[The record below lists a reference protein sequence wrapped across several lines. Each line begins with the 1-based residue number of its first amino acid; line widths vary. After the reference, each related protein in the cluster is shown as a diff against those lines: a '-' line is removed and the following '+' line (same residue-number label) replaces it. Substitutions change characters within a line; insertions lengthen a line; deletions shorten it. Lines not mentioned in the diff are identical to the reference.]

1 MSNPKVYVGT
11 WAKYNRGS
19 IAGGWLAL
27 NECKDYQTFLRK
39 CKALHRSERDPE
51 FMIQDT
57 EDFPDGL
64 SCGDWLSEQDFL
76 DVKQAASEGDGYL
89 ADEGDTAMTL
99 AEQLRVALLAQVGK
113 TDAKP
118 VTAKPD
124 DKAAI
129 KRGQSDACIDYAER
143 ELARCD
149 NSKALLEEY
158 MQEWTKVWQD
168 QSMLDYNR
176 KRFSGAVRL
185 KNGGILYFE
194 KPRIDSSFCFHDEG
208 PQYEFYRHMM
218 ADRETRLRDYFL
230 HENLDAMDEEIRAL
244 ECNCRFPEGEYH
256 SRYYCKT
263 WYLERCR
270 YTGETAPLRLWQA
283 RAWSDYDV
291 EHETWRYE
299 PGTYEKMCDED
310 RLAILEG
317 LKREREKF
325 DKRLQTYLKRY
336 GTSKI
341 RTWTYWADA

>member
-1 MSNPKVYVGT
+1 MSNPRVYVGT

-27 NECKDYQTFLRK
+27 NECKDYQAFLRK
-39 CKALHRSERDPE
+39 CKRLHRSERDPE

-76 DVKQAASEGDGYL
+76 DVKQAVSEGDGYL

-99 AEQLRVALLAQVGK
+99 AEQLRVALLAQMGK
-113 TDAKP
+113 TTPPQPLPSKG
-118 VTAKPD
+118 
-124 DKAAI
+124 
-129 KRGQSDACIDYAER
+129 RGVSD
-143 ELARCD
+143 
-149 NSKALLEEY
+149 KALLEEY

-185 KNGGILYFE
+185 TNGGILYFE

-230 HENLDAMDEEIRAL
+230 HENLDDMDEEIRAL

-256 SRYYCKT
+256 SHYNCKT

-270 YTGETAPLRLWQA
+270 YTCETAPLRLWQA
-283 RAWSDYDV
+283 RAWSAYDV

-325 DKRLQTYLKRY
+325 KKRLQAYLKRY

>member
-27 NECKDYQTFLRK
+27 NECKDYQAFLCK

-76 DVKQAASEGDGYL
+76 DVKQAVSEGDGYL

-99 AEQLRVALLAQVGK
+99 AEQLRLALLAQMGK
-113 TDAKP
+113 TAPKTVTEKP
-118 VTAKPD
+118 ND
-124 DKAAI
+124 
-129 KRGQSDACIDYAER
+129 R
-143 ELARCD
+143 ELLEAYMVEIG
-149 NSKALLEEY
+149 KA
-158 MQEWTKVWQD
+158 WNT
-168 QSMLDYNR
+168 SGMLDYFR
-176 KRFSGAVRL
+176 KEWSGGVQL
-185 KNGGILYFE
+185 ENGGIVCFE

-208 PQYEFYRHMM
+208 PQYEFYKHMM

-230 HENLDAMDEEIRAL
+230 HENLDGMDEEIRAL

-256 SRYYCKT
+256 SHYYCKD
-263 WYLERCR
+263 WYLVRVS
-270 YTGETAPLRLWQA
+270 YTGQTAPLNVWVF
-283 RAWSDYDV
+283 RALRSSDIEERPSSYGEAVRMSDA
-291 EHETWRYE
+291 
-299 PGTYEKMCDED
+299 D
-310 RLAILEG
+310 RQTILEG

-325 DKRLQTYLKRY
+325 NKRLQTYLKRY
-336 GTSKI
+336 GVSKI

>member
-27 NECKDYQTFLRK
+27 NECKDYQAFLRK

-76 DVKQAASEGDGYL
+76 DVKQAVSEGDGYL
-89 ADEGDTAMTL
+89 ADEGDTAMSL
-99 AEQLRVALLAQVGK
+99 AEQLRMALLAQMGK

-118 VTAKPD
+118 VVTTKVND
-124 DKAAI
+124 
-129 KRGQSDACIDYAER
+129 
-143 ELARCD
+143 
-149 NSKALLEEY
+149 KALLEEY

-168 QSMLDYNR
+168 QSMLDYER

-185 KNGGILYFE
+185 KNGGILYFG
-194 KPRIDSSFCFHDEG
+194 KPTIESSFCFHDEG

-218 ADRETRLRDYFL
+218 ADKETRLRDYFL
-230 HENLDAMDEEIRAL
+230 HENLDDMDEEIRAL
-244 ECNCRFPEGEYH
+244 ECNCHFPEGEYH
-256 SRYYCKT
+256 SHYYCKT

-283 RAWSDYDV
+283 KAWSDYDV

-317 LKREREKF
+317 LMREREKF
-325 DKRLQTYLKRY
+325 EKRLQTYLKRY

>member
-1 MSNPKVYVGT
+1 MSNPRVYVGT

-27 NECKDYQTFLRK
+27 NECKDYQAFLRK

-76 DVKQAASEGDGYL
+76 DVKQAVSEGDGYL
-89 ADEGDTAMTL
+89 ADDGDTAMTL
-99 AEQLRVALLAQVGK
+99 AEQLRLALLSQMGK
-113 TDAKP
+113 TSAKP
-118 VTAKPD
+118 VATTAKPND
-124 DKAAI
+124 
-129 KRGQSDACIDYAER
+129 
-143 ELARCD
+143 
-149 NSKALLEEY
+149 KALLEEY
-158 MQEWTKVWQD
+158 MQEWKKVWQD

-208 PQYEFYRHMM
+208 SQYEFYQHMM
-218 ADRETRLRDYFL
+218 ADKETRLRDYFL
-230 HENLDAMDEEIRAL
+230 HENLDEMDEQIRAL

-256 SRYYCKT
+256 SHYYCKT

-283 RAWSDYDV
+283 RVWSAYDV
-291 EHETWRYE
+291 EHETWRYK

-325 DKRLQTYLKRY
+325 EKRLQTYLKRY

>member
-1 MSNPKVYVGT
+1 MNPKVYVGT

-27 NECKDYQTFLRK
+27 NECKDYQAFLRK

-64 SCGDWLSEQDFL
+64 SCGDWISEQEFL
-76 DVKQAASEGDGYL
+76 DVKQAVSEGDGYL
-89 ADEGDTAMTL
+89 ADEGDTAMSL
-99 AEQLRVALLAQVGK
+99 AEQLRMALLAQIGK

-118 VTAKPD
+118 VATTKV
-124 DKAAI
+124 
-129 KRGQSDACIDYAER
+129 SD
-143 ELARCD
+143 
-149 NSKALLEEY
+149 KALLEEY

-185 KNGGILYFE
+185 TNGGILFFE

-208 PQYEFYRHMM
+208 PQYEFYQHMM

-230 HENLDAMDEEIRAL
+230 HKNLDAMDEEIRAL
-244 ECNCRFPEGEYH
+244 ECNCHFPEGEYH
-256 SRYYCKT
+256 SHYYCKT
-263 WYLERCR
+263 WYLQRCR

>member
-1 MSNPKVYVGT
+1 MSNPRVYVGT

-27 NECKDYQTFLRK
+27 NECKDYQAFLRK
-39 CKALHRSERDPE
+39 CKRLHRGERDPE

-76 DVKQAASEGDGYL
+76 DVKQAVSEGDGYL
-89 ADEGDTAMTL
+89 AGEGDTAMTL
-99 AEQLRVALLAQVGK
+99 AEQLRLALLAQMGK
-113 TDAKP
+113 TTPPQPLPSKG
-118 VTAKPD
+118 
-124 DKAAI
+124 
-129 KRGQSDACIDYAER
+129 RGVSD
-143 ELARCD
+143 
-149 NSKALLEEY
+149 KALLEEY

-194 KPRIDSSFCFHDEG
+194 KPRIDSEFCFHDEG

-230 HENLDAMDEEIRAL
+230 HENLDDMDEEIRAL

-256 SRYYCKT
+256 SHYYCKT

-283 RAWSDYDV
+283 RAWSAYDV

>member
-1 MSNPKVYVGT
+1 MSNPRVYVGT

-27 NECKDYQTFLRK
+27 NECKDYQAFLRK

-76 DVKQAASEGDGYL
+76 DVKQAVSEGEGYL
-89 ADEGDTAMTL
+89 ADEGDTVSL
-99 AEQLRVALLAQVGK
+99 AEQLRVALLAQMGK
-113 TDAKP
+113 TSAKP
-118 VTAKPD
+118 VATD
-124 DKAAI
+124 
-129 KRGQSDACIDYAER
+129 
-143 ELARCD
+143 
-149 NSKALLEEY
+149 KALLEEY
-158 MQEWTKVWQD
+158 MQEWTKVWKD

-185 KNGGILYFE
+185 KNGGILFFE
-194 KPRIDSSFCFHDEG
+194 KPSIDSSFCFHDEG

-230 HENLDAMDEEIRAL
+230 HENLDAMDEQIRAL
-244 ECNCRFPEGEYH
+244 ECNCHFPEGEYH

-283 RAWSDYDV
+283 RAWSAYDV